1 MPRNPGDL
9 LNIHISHGKI
19 YTLFTCTNSEQSAV
33 FSCMYFLDGIII
45 QVRFQMEK
53 TLAKIISL
61 LYTQRDTE
69 SVSGTSTFTLIRTTF
84 RVLERLWVC

>member
-1 MPRNPGDL
+1 
-9 LNIHISHGKI
+9 
-19 YTLFTCTNSEQSAV
+19 
-33 FSCMYFLDGIII
+33 MYFLDGIII

-69 SVSGTSTFTLIRTTF
+69 SVSGTNTFTLIRTIF
-84 RVLERLWVC
+84 HVLERLWVC

>member
-1 MPRNPGDL
+1 
-9 LNIHISHGKI
+9 
-19 YTLFTCTNSEQSAV
+19 
-33 FSCMYFLDGIII
+33 MYFLDGIII

-69 SVSGTSTFTLIRTTF
+69 SVSGTSTFALIRTTF